1 MNIKPNIGII
11 NALIR
16 ITCGLTILA
25 WSTSKL
31 VKFPWRD
38 SYLFTALMGAMK
50 VAEGIVRYC
59 PVVDLFE
66 RVQENRM
73 NGQDS
78 NMTHSSSMDGTMD
91 RSFEEASDVVN
102 PS

>member
-1 MNIKPNIGII
+1 MNIRHNIGIL
-11 NALIR
+11 NALLR

-31 VKFPWRD
+31 VRNPWRD
-38 SYLFTALMGAMK
+38 SYLFIALMGAMK

-59 PVVDLFE
+59 PLTDLFE
-66 RVQENRM
+66 RYQEKQCENTC
-73 NGQDS
+73 D
-78 NMTHSSSMDGTMD
+78 T
-91 RSFEEASDVVN
+91 EAEVFTQTDEVPYN

>member
-1 MNIKPNIGII
+1 MNIKPNIGIL

-16 ITCGLTILA
+16 ITFGLTILA

-31 VKFPWRD
+31 VKHPWRD
-38 SYLFTALMGAMK
+38 SYLFAALCGAMK

-59 PVVDLFE
+59 PVTALCKRWRDMI
-66 RVQENRM
+66 QEHNPAT
-73 NGQDS
+73 D
-78 NMTHSSSMDGTMD
+78 SMDGMEGLTNLDGDSVMPY
-91 RSFEEASDVVN
+91 N